1 MKRSIIV
8 LATILSLSTISVAF
22 AAMKKA
28 GDKQVKENVVATQL
42 IGEWEFDADINKMLG
57 LEPKA
62 TALNATVRF
71 VEDPR
76 VVDNIP
82 EKYTK
87 GFLNDKA
94 VYLSGRM
101 KNGQEDWPFILIEHN
116 GNPHVIIFLPSQGDP
131 YGTGESF
138 NLMMARGADKSC
150 DRLFI
155 GGDFNNQ
162 HFTAFKRV
170 DQTE

>member
-1 MKRSIIV
+1 MKRSVIV
-8 LATILSLSTISVAF
+8 LVAILFLSTISVAF

-42 IGEWEFDADINKMLG
+42 IGEWEFDADINEMLG
-57 LEPKA
+57 LEPNA

-71 VEDPR
+71 EEDPR
-76 VVDNIP
+76 VLDNIP
-82 EKYTK
+82 EKHTK
-87 GFLNDKA
+87 GFLKDKT

-101 KNGQEDWPFILIEHN
+101 KNSQEDWPFILIEHN

-131 YGTGESF
+131 YGNGESF
-138 NLMMARGADKSC
+138 NLMMVRGADKSR

-162 HFTAFKRV
+162 PFAAFKRV
-170 DQTE
+170 DQKE